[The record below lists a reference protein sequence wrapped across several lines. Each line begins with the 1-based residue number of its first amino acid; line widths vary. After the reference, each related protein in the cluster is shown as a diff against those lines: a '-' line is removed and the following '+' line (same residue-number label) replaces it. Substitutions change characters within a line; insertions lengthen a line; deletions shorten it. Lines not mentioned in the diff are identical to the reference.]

1 MGYLFY
7 GINIIIR
14 LFTPEGIEISVG
26 GMIAFFFVMLGFV
39 FMVVGVGELI
49 DKTKLML
56 ASTLIIFLPVLQY
69 VFGTEWVPISLA
81 FATLPYLFMALS
93 LIIINWKWKVDLRLL
108 SAGWMILLIVNV
120 GFFINKIDPGFV
132 DLLSTVS
139 KIIIYIGM
147 VQPSFSFLVDDLR
160 SFLLGGIPT
169 EYSTVIHGS
178 LNLVYLKN
186 ANRER
191 DVAWINERVDNNSK
205 IGVRTILIT
214 LYDLITSKNIT
225 HFDENEDLYIVRVLP
240 GTRNILNTFEERI
253 MSINDDLNQIDI
265 LFTDIINFSTER
277 KVPCEII
284 IYSFSHM
291 VHTHGWRRVYSF
303 ITTKIP
309 LIKASNVVLT
319 CFYYPSSHE
328 KESEILTFERM
339 ADSIINQ

>member
-1 MGYLFY
+1 M
-7 GINIIIR
+7 
-14 LFTPEGIEISVG
+14 
-26 GMIAFFFVMLGFV
+26 
-39 FMVVGVGELI
+39 
-49 DKTKLML
+49 
-56 ASTLIIFLPVLQY
+56 
-69 VFGTEWVPISLA
+69 
-81 FATLPYLFMALS
+81 
-93 LIIINWKWKVDLRLL
+93 
-108 SAGWMILLIVNV
+108 LIVNI

-169 EYSTVIHGS
+169 KYSTVIHGS
-178 LNLVYLKN
+178 LNLVNLKN
-186 ANRER
+186 ATRER

-205 IGVRTILIT
+205 IGVRTVLIT
-214 LYDLITSKNIT
+214 LYDLITARNIT
-225 HFDENEDLYIVRVLP
+225 HYDENEDLYIVRILQ

-265 LFTDIINFSTER
+265 LFSDIINFSTER

-284 IYSFSHM
+284 IYTFSHM

-309 LIKASNVVLT
+309 LIKSSNVFFT
-319 CFYYPSSHE
+319 GFYYPESHE
-328 KESEILTFERM
+328 KKSEILTFERM
-339 ADSIINQ
+339 TDSIINQ